1 MVPYHDLRT
10 LAQATRSGAGEWDVE
25 VSAATFR
32 EVAQDGLGELRRR
45 EQAGTDVVVSDLLL
59 EHGAEAMHT
68 INHPGNPVLLR
79 LAERVLDALG
89 ESGRPA
95 DPGRTLLGTTKS
107 PREARVLEA
116 LDLPVSEAREGWQ
129 HAGQSWTA
137 DDVRAAQL
145 AWYAERPAVVTA
157 GLQRY
162 DDLIARLGLDVG

>member
-1 MVPYHDLRT
+1 M
-10 LAQATRSGAGEWDVE
+10 
-25 VSAATFR
+25 
-32 EVAQDGLGELRRR
+32 
-45 EQAGTDVVVSDLLL
+45 
-59 EHGAEAMHT
+59 
-68 INHPGNPVLLR
+68 
-79 LAERVLDALG
+79 
-89 ESGRPA
+89 
-95 DPGRTLLGTTKS
+95 
-107 PREARVLEA
+107 LEA